1 VPSLLGSNALFRD
14 VYCLLSANQGN
25 AEHCTPVGETIARQ
39 GVLPAG
45 LEWLAFMLAGLSIVM
60 LIINVFLLLVMLYTY
75 MERRILGR
83 FQSRLGPNRTGP
95 FGLLQPVADAIKLLS
110 KEDSIPEGADRWVFN
125 LAPIVMIVPLLMVL
139 AVLPF
144 GKDSFLANINVGIL
158 FIFAVTSINTLAMF
172 MAGWASGNRYAMF
185 GGMRAVAQLISYEV
199 PLILSVVG
207 ILLMVGS
214 MSLIDIVE
222 KQQVPFLLIQPL
234 AFFIFVTASSAEMN
248 RSPFDLVEAD
258 SEIIAGYHTEYSGMK
273 FGMFQLAEFGA
284 VLVTSGII
292 ATLFLKGW
300 EGPLL
305 PSHIWFLLKV
315 FLLAFMFIWV
325 RGTIPRLRIDQV
337 MAFAWKFL
345 IPLSIVNI
353 FVIAFEV
360 LLLGTVVNVD
370 GVIHREFTAKSLW
383 IMGGINWGVMVLG
396 IVTFSQIVSK
406 RTKHTVA
413 LGPMPNLEV
422 V

>member
-1 VPSLLGSNALFRD
+1 MPSLLGGNALFRG

-45 LEWLAFMLAGLSIVM
+45 LEWLAFTLAGLAIVM
-60 LIINVFLLLVMLYTY
+60 LLINVFLLLVMLYTY
-75 MERRILGR
+75 MERRLLGR

-95 FGLLQPVADAIKLLS
+95 LGLLQPVADAIKLLS
-110 KEDSIPEGADRWVFN
+110 KEDTIPEGADRWVFN

-144 GKDSFLANINVGIL
+144 GRDSFLANINVGIL

-199 PLILSVVG
+199 PVLLSVVG

-325 RGTIPRLRIDQV
+325 RATIPRLRIDQV

-345 IPLSIVNI
+345 IPLSIVNM

-360 LLLGTVVNVD
+360 LLLGTEVNVD

-422 V
+422 S